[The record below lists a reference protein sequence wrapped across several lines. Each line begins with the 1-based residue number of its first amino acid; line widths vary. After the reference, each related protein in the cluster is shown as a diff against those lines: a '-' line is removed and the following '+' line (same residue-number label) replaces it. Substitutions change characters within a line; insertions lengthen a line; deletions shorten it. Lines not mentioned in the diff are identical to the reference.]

1 MFHRILVAFKFSK
14 AGLLALELG
23 NRLAREQNAT
33 LHIFHALD
41 YNLGRLAKDDPNLAE
56 MKALVRKRLDEE
68 VAPHVGDLAKADLIC
83 HPDDP
88 AMGICKTAVELGA
101 DLLILGAHHTPSK
114 ISLGRLDYIS
124 MTVLEKAPCPV
135 MMVPYR

>member
-23 NRLAREQNAT
+23 NRLAREQDAA

-41 YNLGRLAKDDPNLAE
+41 YNLGRLEKGDPDIEEL
-56 MKALVRKRLDEE
+56 KTLIRKRLDEE
-68 VAPHVGDLAKADLIC
+68 AAPQVGDLSRADLIC

-88 AMGICKTAVELGA
+88 AMGICKAAVDLGV
-101 DLLILGAHHTPSK
+101 DLIILGEHHTHSK
-114 ISLGRLDYIS
+114 ISLGRLDYIA